1 MKKRILSIL
10 LCCVMLV
17 GLLPTV
23 ALAADPAEQFPGLTP
38 GETYWFDLSGANIP
52 GNKNGSLPDNS
63 LRWVPFTYAG
73 TVNAYVLK
81 SRSANDNTARGDSAN
96 AAGSTDPS
104 NPIGYTYDHS
114 LFIADYNVT
123 SSSNWNNLN
132 GRNLIFGTAYTSGG
146 VDYTL
151 RTPSVGSGSTG
162 SNDSERGTPL
172 NNEWDV
178 ILDKN
183 SDYIK
188 NWNGMESWGQD
199 TKDGPDPEWNRAT
212 RGYITARSWLFALQL
227 SQSVGFRPVL
237 ELPSSDTLGS
247 DGPKAVALKLNGG
260 KLGSNTDDIQII
272 VKNGEAFTAP
282 ASGGLSRPDGDTGD
296 YFKWLGSDG
305 KLYAPS
311 DSVPAGVTTLTAQ
324 WMPVTYTITFDTQ
337 GGSVVDSQTVAHGE
351 KAVRPAD
358 PERNGST
365 FGGWYTDGDCTD
377 GNEYDF
383 ATPVTENITLYA
395 KWSGHTHSW
404 AAEWSKNET
413 HHWHECTAEGCDVTE
428 NSSKDGYGEHDYD
441 DDADTTCNTCGYE
454 RTISGGGGGTHYPA
468 YHGPVQPALVLPP
481 KTGDITFFGWLRA
494 LLGVD

>member
-10 LCCVMLV
+10 LALTLCLS
-17 GLLPTV
+17 LLPTV

-52 GNKNGSLPDNS
+52 GNKNGSLPDDS
-63 LRWVPFTYAG
+63 LHWVPFTYAG

-81 SRSANDNTARGDSAN
+81 SRSANDDIAKGDSVN
-96 AAGSTDPS
+96 AASSTDPS

-123 SSSNWNNLN
+123 SSANWSTLN
-132 GRNLIFGTAYTSGG
+132 RGNLIFGTAYTSGG

-188 NWNGMESWGQD
+188 NWNGMDSWGQD
-199 TKDGPDPEWNRAT
+199 TQDGHDPDWNRAT
-212 RGYITARSWLFALQL
+212 RGSFTARSWQLDLQT
-227 SQSVGFRPVL
+227 SPSVGFRPVL
-237 ELPSSDTLGS
+237 EVLNTDTLGS
-247 DGPKAVALKLNGG
+247 DGLKAVTLDLNGG
-260 KLGSNTDDIQII
+260 KLGGSTDNIQII
-272 VKNGEAFTAP
+272 VKNGAAFTAP
-282 ASGGLSRPDGDTGD
+282 ASDGLTRPDGDTD
-296 YFKWLGSDG
+296 SFFIWKGSNG
-305 KLYAPS
+305 NLYVPG
-311 DSVPAGVTTLTAQ
+311 DSVPADVTTLTAQ

-428 NSSKDGYGEHDYD
+428 NSSKDGYGEHVYD

-454 RTISGGGGGTHYPA
+454 RTISGDGGGTHYPA
-468 YHGPVQPALVLPP
+468 YHGPVQPVLVLPP